1 MHYIYI
7 ILYSYLHMRMRDP
20 WVRDFFDKERG
31 QNSETVVLVI
41 VCLFFKLFSQLSI
54 SNTLKV

>member
-1 MHYIYI
+1 
-7 ILYSYLHMRMRDP
+7 MRMRDP

>member
-31 QNSETVVLVI
+31 QNSETVVLEI
-41 VCLFFKLFSQLSI
+41 VCLFL
-54 SNTLKV
+54 